1 MTVTT
6 KGSDNKNLTVVNVSD
21 IAPAAYR
28 RVAFSFR
35 EPLGTVL
42 CGYEFI
48 VTYSGNQLD
57 TFNPKNKQENGVKIM
72 RVAHDGS
79 NNTTAVTYFFD
90 NRNCLDVEDSYHG
103 VSMLWS
109 IFAARVDER
118 QK

>member
-28 RVAFSFR
+28 RVAFSLR
-35 EPLGTVL
+35 EPRGTIL
-42 CGYEFI
+42 YGYEFI

-57 TFNPKNKQENGVKIM
+57 SFNPKKKQENGVKIM
-72 RVAHDGS
+72 RVVHEGS
-79 NNTTAVTYFFD
+79 KNTTVVTYFFD
-90 NRNCLDVEDSYHG
+90 NRGCLNGEDSYHR

-109 IFAARVDER
+109 TFAARVNNR
-118 QK
+118 